1 MKNFAGNNHLLFPI
15 FPLPNQ
21 LCFSVTVPSGL
32 WKMEMRN
39 RKMRPFLAH
48 RAVRIS
54 CLVAM
59 WQHSTVL
66 FEKEAEPELAGAWSI
81 KRFK

>member
-1 MKNFAGNNHLLFPI
+1 MFQCDSAQWFVENGNEK
-15 FPLPNQ
+15 Q
-21 LCFSVTVPSGL
+21 
-32 WKMEMRN
+32 

-48 RAVRIS
+48 LAVRIS

-66 FEKEAEPELAGAWSI
+66 FEKEAEPELAGARGI